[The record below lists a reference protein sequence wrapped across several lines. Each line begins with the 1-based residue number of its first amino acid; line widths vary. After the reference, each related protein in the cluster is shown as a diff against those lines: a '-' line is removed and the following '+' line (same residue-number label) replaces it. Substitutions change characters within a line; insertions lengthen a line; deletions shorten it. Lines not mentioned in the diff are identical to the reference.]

1 MVSYNNPA
9 DTASSQ
15 NGSQSTKKPGAFVC
29 WNQIFRRP
37 GCLRETQWAF
47 RPTLADGLVVS
58 IIGYLAYVCNA
69 LRSQPINLKH

>member
-9 DTASSQ
+9 DTASSE

-29 WNQIFRRP
+29 RDQIFRRP

-58 IIGYLAYVCNA
+58 IISYLTYTFNEVLGKAT
-69 LRSQPINLKH
+69 NLK